1 MEEAGEEV
9 DIALHTMK
17 TIKNHRINNRWI
29 NHMVAASA
37 EEVIEEEVIEEEMV
51 VDSLKDVGMDVAEDS
66 IEGEDEDFVGAGG
79 EEI

>member
-9 DIALHTMK
+9 DIALHTTK

-37 EEVIEEEVIEEEMV
+37 EEVIEEEMV

>member
-1 MEEAGEEV
+1 
-9 DIALHTMK
+9 
-17 TIKNHRINNRWI
+17 
-29 NHMVAASA
+29 MVAASA
-37 EEVIEEEVIEEEMV
+37 EEVIEEEMV